1 MSRSITSKRSTG
13 LGARRTMSTKP
24 QRVSSLTNENE
35 VFKDEIKTTKKINS
49 SDISNH
55 KAAEESGIV
64 GAIKLVETIQ
74 DVETGA
80 VRLGVLFQG
89 VNGQNQTDYL
99 KPSLLLNPMRVLER
113 LVDLGLV
120 VRNKKKALALIS
132 ELQDSSHLARK
143 IFQTSSPGWLR
154 TVENSPYFYLTS
166 RAVYQRR
173 GRKEEIVLDRRV
185 RDGFSIS
192 GDLSTWNKAVGNLCA
207 ENPVLQFSV
216 SLALAGL
223 ILRRSGIPNFGV
235 QLNGLSKIG
244 KTVALQVAASVIGS
258 AESVLSW
265 NATAN
270 GLEEVA
276 MSRQDA
282 VLILDEMGQG
292 DPRQVGDSVYR
303 ILNGQT
309 KIRHSSSTEG
319 VLDSCR
325 NFVGLIL
332 SSGERDLRSH
342 LERGGGEVMMG
353 QLVRLLSIP
362 VSDDFPVFSCL
373 HGYSSVSEMGAALAV
388 GSRMHH
394 GTLGDAYL
402 KFLVDRNES
411 WYSEI
416 PNKLQEIKKRLLGE
430 VGEVPNRGVYESAA
444 QSFALVEFAGEFAIR
459 KGLIDWPRGAVSH
472 AVSSCFAR
480 WVTSDRSLTPLSN
493 EKMLEKFFRRL
504 RRCKDKGCFPSFD
517 EYNPA
522 NDGLAGG
529 YLKVLNGEP
538 HFLIYQD
545 YFKKN
550 LCRDLEL
557 KRVLEALRAS
567 KCLAPGARGTPTK
580 QFHVSNELQVDGK
593 SKVSFFVVRAACE
606 HK

>member
-1 MSRSITSKRSTG
+1 M
-13 LGARRTMSTKP
+13 L
-24 QRVSSLTNENE
+24 QR
-35 VFKDEIKTTKKINS
+35 
-49 SDISNH
+49 
-55 KAAEESGIV
+55 
-64 GAIKLVETIQ
+64 
-74 DVETGA
+74 
-80 VRLGVLFQG
+80 
-89 VNGQNQTDYL
+89 
-99 KPSLLLNPMRVLER
+99 
-113 LVDLGLV
+113 
-120 VRNKKKALALIS
+120 
-132 ELQDSSHLARK
+132 
-143 IFQTSSPGWLR
+143 
-154 TVENSPYFYLTS
+154 
-166 RAVYQRR
+166 
-173 GRKEEIVLDRRV
+173 
-185 RDGFSIS
+185 
-192 GDLSTWNKAVGNLCA
+192 
-207 ENPVLQFSV
+207 SV

-402 KFLVDRNES
+402 KILVERNES

-430 VGEVPNRGVYESAA
+430 VGEIPNRGVYESAA

-493 EKMLEKFFRRL
+493 EEMLEKFFRRL
-504 RRCKDKGCFPSFD
+504 RRSRDKGCFPSFD

-538 HFLIYQD
+538 HFLIYQG
-545 YFKKN
+545 YH
-550 LCRDLEL
+550 LRRLDL
-557 KRVLEALRAS
+557 
-567 KCLAPGARGTPTK
+567 
-580 QFHVSNELQVDGK
+580 
-593 SKVSFFVVRAACE
+593 
-606 HK
+606 